1 MQLKSAK
8 YLYDINECI
17 VSIESYLGEKR
28 DFNDYA
34 NNKLLRR
41 AVERELEIIGEALN
55 QLKKLDSSIEINY
68 YKQIISLRN
77 QIIHSYD
84 NIDNETIWGIVVK
97 HLPILKLEVENYL
110 ILFLK
115 LKLIVLFL
123 IVLKILDHDT

>member
-97 HLPILKLEVENYL
+97 HLPILKSEIENL
-110 ILFLK
+110 INTK
-115 LKLIVLFL
+115 
-123 IVLKILDHDT
+123 